1 MNRICVV
8 TFLCLLGAGCS
19 PSPTDVSDAVTS
31 PSEATLET
39 ALEPLVTVVRA
50 APVLAQTPL
59 ARAMRPA
66 LLGGPTLGA
75 GRAAE
80 AVGLANIAEVRAAWR
95 PSLTAGVDAGVSTA
109 SDAAF
114 TPAIRLSQRIFDGGA
129 ARNRLAAAE
138 VRSAKA
144 TAETKS
150 LVSERALAAIRAWE
164 DLYLARTLA
173 KLAQAS
179 VERHD
184 EIAEM
189 VALRVEA
196 GAGRNAEVLRVASRR
211 AEASALLAEA
221 IGNVSVAESRVREI
235 FDDLP
240 AVGPLPSAPDAARSV
255 AGNPALIALRAE
267 ARAARRDRD
276 AILAARA
283 PAVFLELTGSAP
295 RDRDPALTAGLR
307 LDYEFGTDGRQSA
320 ALASADAV
328 LDQIAAELTLAER
341 DLERAAQNARTRQA
355 ALAQEL
361 IAARDSV
368 DTARAVLADAESQFD
383 GGRVDVL
390 DLLELGRDVD
400 RTATRAAQVA
410 SELRSAGY
418 LTLFISGE
426 LLDTFGICIEGCDQ

>member
-1 MNRICVV
+1 MNRICIV

-19 PSPTDVSDAVTS
+19 PFPTDVPDALTT
-31 PSEATLET
+31 PSAATAET
-39 ALEPLVTVVRA
+39 QMEPPASVVRA
-50 APVLAQTPL
+50 APILAQTPL

-66 LLGGPTLGA
+66 LLSGPTLGA

-80 AVGLANIAEVRAAWR
+80 AVGLASVAEARAAWR
-95 PSLTAGVDAGVSTA
+95 PSLTAGVDAGISTA
-109 SDAAF
+109 SDAAI

-129 ARNRLAAAE
+129 ARNRVAAAE

-144 TAETKS
+144 TAETRS
-150 LVSERALAAIRAWE
+150 LVSERAFAAIRAWE
-164 DLYLARTLA
+164 ELYLTHSLA
-173 KLAQAS
+173 DLAQAS

-189 VALRVEA
+189 VALRVAA

-211 AEASALLAEA
+211 AEAAALLAA
-221 IGNVSVAESRVREI
+221 ANGNVFVAESRLREI
-235 FDDLP
+235 FGASLV
-240 AVGPLPSAPDAARSV
+240 VGPLPAPPDATRSV
-255 AGNPALIALRAE
+255 AGNPALIALRSE
-267 ARAARRDRD
+267 ARAARRDRG
-276 AILAARA
+276 AVLAARA
-283 PAVFLELTGSAP
+283 PAVFLDLAGSAP
-295 RDRDPALTAGLR
+295 RDGDPALTAGLR
-307 LDYEFGTDGRQSA
+307 LDYEFGTDGRQGA

-328 LDQIAAELTLAER
+328 LDQIAAEFTLAER
-341 DLERAAQNARTRQA
+341 DLERAARDARARQT
-355 ALAQEL
+355 ALVQEL
-361 IAARDSV
+361 IAVRDSV

-410 SELRSAGY
+410 SELRIAGY

-426 LLDTFGICIEGCDQ
+426 LLDTFGICIEGCE